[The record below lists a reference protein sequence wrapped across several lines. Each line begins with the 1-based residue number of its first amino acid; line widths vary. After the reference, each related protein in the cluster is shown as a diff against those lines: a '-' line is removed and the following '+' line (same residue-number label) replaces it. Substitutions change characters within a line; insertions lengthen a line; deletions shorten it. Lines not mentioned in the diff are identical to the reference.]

1 MRGQDMSIDR
11 WYREMGPFLDEMFE
25 LARGLL
31 AFKGFWPQHG
41 HQNLFVLLLT
51 AVMLQGVWVWMFI

>member
-1 MRGQDMSIDR
+1 
-11 WYREMGPFLDEMFE
+11 MGPFLDEMFE